1 MHLQRSS
8 SQHVAQLGCLTFHR
22 DIMEKRLSKEVFSNV
37 MAAMEGKGRI
47 NPLFGDAIASAMKN
61 WAMDLGATHF
71 CHWFHPLTG
80 KAAEKHDAFLDIGSE
95 GQVIERF
102 SGRWLFKGEPDASSL
117 PSGGLRKTASAR
129 GYSCWDSQCYPFLW
143 KMNGVVT
150 LCIPAIFFSWCGKA
164 LDLKIPLMRSE
175 EKLGQA
181 GVRLLHMLEEKAE
194 VVCSTLGCEQEYF
207 LLPKELWQSRP
218 DLRMLGRTL
227 LGAPPAKGQELEDHY
242 FSTIPSQVLAFMRD
256 VEQKAF
262 DLGLA
267 LKTRHSEVAPQQFEA
282 APLFEKSPQAIHH
295 NLLLMQIMHYTA
307 LEHDLACLFHEKPFA
322 GINGS
327 GKHCNWSLKT
337 DKEVNLLDPVLLETN
352 PLVFLS
358 FLTAVI
364 SAVHRHGGLLRA
376 SIASAGNDH
385 RLGGNEAPPAIISMY
400 LGEGLEKLLEAVENQ
415 RECLYVAESMR
426 DLQIPTLPHLLLDTL
441 DRNRT
446 SPFVFTGNKFEFRS
460 VGASAHPAKAIT
472 VLNAIVAESLESL
485 ADQIEEEKKQGG
497 SLKES
502 VLRVLQ
508 KELTKSK
515 SIRYLGDNYLEDW
528 RQEASSRD
536 LPHIERSAHA
546 FLQFVEEKA
555 HSVFEGILSLEERR
569 AHVEVMEGGYVHIM
583 ACEAKLLLEL
593 VDTQILPACL
603 EYQTLLAKNIHW
615 MEASMGGLCMQ
626 TKEVLLHLSESI
638 EEMNIRNKALKEELA
653 AALALT
659 SRAQA
664 YAFSDRVC
672 PRMSSLRSS
681 VDALEKKVQDS
692 LWPLPKY
699 RELLFSL

>member
-1 MHLQRSS
+1 MD
-8 SQHVAQLGCLTFHR
+8 QLGSLTFHR
-22 DIMEKRLSKEVFSNV
+22 GVMEKMLSKEVFANLIS
-37 MAAMEGKGRI
+37 AIEGRGRI
-47 NPLFGDAIASAMKN
+47 NPLYSDAIANAMKN
-61 WAMDLGATHF
+61 WAVDLGATHF

-80 KAAEKHDAFLDIGSE
+80 KAAEKHDAFLDIGAG

-102 SGRWLFKGEPDASSL
+102 SGKWLFKGEPDASSL

-129 GYSCWDSQCYPFLW
+129 GYSCWDFQCYPFLW
-143 KMNGVVT
+143 QVNDVVT

-181 GVRLLHMLEEKAE
+181 ALRLLHFLGEDATQ
-194 VVCSTLGCEQEYF
+194 VYSTLGCEQEFF
-207 LLPKELWQSRP
+207 LLPKELWQIRP
-218 DLRMLGRTL
+218 DLRMLGRTI
-227 LGAPPAKGQELEDHY
+227 LGAPSAKGQEMEDHY
-242 FSTIPSQVLAFMRD
+242 FSSVPDSVLAFMRN

-262 DLGLA
+262 ALGLA
-267 LKTRHSEVAPQQFEA
+267 LKTRHSEVA
-282 APLFEKSPQAIHH
+282 EKSPQAIHH

-327 GKHCNWSLKT
+327 GKHCNWSLST
-337 DKEVNLLDPVLLETN
+337 DTDINLLDPILLESK
-352 PLVFLS
+352 PLLFLS
-358 FLTAVI
+358 FITAVI
-364 SAVHRHGGLLRA
+364 SAVHLHAPLLRA

-385 RLGGNEAPPAIISMY
+385 RLGGNEAPPAIISVY
-400 LGEGLEKLLEAVENQ
+400 LGEGIEKLLEAIENQ
-415 RECLYVAESMR
+415 REHAYVVEVMK
-426 DLQIPTLPHLLLDTL
+426 DLQIPTLPHILLDAL

-460 VGASAHPAKAIT
+460 VGASAHPARAVT
-472 VLNAIVAESLESL
+472 VLNAIVAESLERL
-485 ADQIEEEKKQGG
+485 LDQMLKEKNQGA
-497 SLKES
+497 SLKEC
-502 VLRVLQ
+502 VLRTLQ
-508 KELTKSK
+508 KELTRSK

-528 RQEASSRD
+528 RLEASSRA
-536 LPHIERSAHA
+536 LPNIERSAHS
-546 FLQFVEEKA
+546 FLQFTEEKA
-555 HSVFEGILSLEERR
+555 RSVFDGILSLEERR
-569 AHVEVMEGGYVHIM
+569 AQVEVMENVYAHTV

-603 EYQTLLAKNIHW
+603 EYQTQLAKNIHW
-615 MEASMGGLCMQ
+615 MEVSMTGLSLQ

-638 EEMNIRNKALKEELA
+638 EEMILRSKSLRDELVS
-653 AALALT
+653 ALALT
-659 SRAQA
+659 SRSQA

-672 PRMSSLRSS
+672 PRMNALRSS

>member
-1 MHLQRSS
+1 MTSRQSS
-8 SQHVAQLGCLTFHR
+8 SLYMDQLGSLTFHQGV
-22 DIMEKRLSKEVFSNV
+22 MEKRLSKEVFENV
-37 MAAMEGKGRI
+37 MGAMDGKGRI
-47 NPLFGDAIASAMKN
+47 NPLYGDEIATAMKQ
-61 WAMDLGATHF
+61 WAVDLGATHF

-80 KAAEKHDAFLDIGSE
+80 KAAEKHDAFLDIGA
-95 GQVIERF
+95 GGHVIERF
-102 SGRWLFKGEPDASSL
+102 SGKWLFKGEPDASSF

-143 KMNGVVT
+143 KVKDVVT
-150 LCIPAIFFSWCGKA
+150 LCIPAVFFSWCGKA
-164 LDLKIPLMRSE
+164 LDLTIPLMRSE

-181 GVRLLHMLEEKAE
+181 GLRLLHLLGEEASQ
-194 VVCSTLGCEQEYF
+194 VCSTLGCEQEYF
-207 LLPKELWQSRP
+207 LLPKDLWQARP

-242 FSTIPSQVLAFMRD
+242 FSAVPSTVLAFMKD

-262 DLGLA
+262 ALGLA

-282 APLFEKSPQAIHH
+282 APLFERSPQAIHH

-337 DKEVNLLDPVLLETN
+337 DTDMNLLDPILLESK
-352 PLVFLS
+352 PLLFLS
-358 FLTAVI
+358 FLTAIV
-364 SAVHRHGGLLRA
+364 SAVHRHGSLLRA
-376 SIASAGNDH
+376 SIASSGNDH
-385 RLGGNEAPPAIISMY
+385 RLGGNEAPPAIISVY

-415 RECLYVAESMR
+415 REYTYIAESMR

-460 VGASAHPAKAIT
+460 VGASAHPGKAVT
-472 VLNAIVAESLESL
+472 VLNAIVAESLDRL
-485 ADQIEEEKKQGG
+485 VDLIEKERAQGAP
-497 SLKES
+497 LKECA
-502 VLRVLQ
+502 LRVLQ
-508 KELTKSK
+508 KELTKSR

-528 RQEASSRD
+528 RQEASLRA
-536 LPHIERSAHA
+536 LPHIERSSHA
-546 FLQFVEEKA
+546 FLQFTEEKA

-569 AHVEVMEGGYVHIM
+569 AQVEVMENVYAHTI
-583 ACEAKLLLEL
+583 ACEAKLMLDL
-593 VDTQILPACL
+593 VDTQIVPACL
-603 EYQTLLAKNIHW
+603 EYQTLLAKNVHW
-615 MEASMGGLCMQ
+615 MGVSVGGLSIQ
-626 TKEVLLHLSESI
+626 TKEVLLHVSESI
-638 EEMNIRNKALKEELA
+638 EEMILRSKALKEELV
-653 AALALT
+653 AALSLT
-659 SRAQA
+659 SRSQA
-664 YAFSDRVC
+664 YAFSDLVC
-672 PRMSSLRSS
+672 PRMNALRST